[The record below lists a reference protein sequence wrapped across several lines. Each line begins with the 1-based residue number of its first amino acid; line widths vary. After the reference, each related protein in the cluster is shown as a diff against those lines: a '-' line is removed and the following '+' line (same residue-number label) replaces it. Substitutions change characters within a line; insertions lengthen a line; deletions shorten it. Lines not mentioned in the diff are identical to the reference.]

1 MNLAATYCL
10 DVSYLS
16 ICGCLSKS
24 EVDTRLCFRGFG
36 QGRGGGRGRG
46 RGGGRGRGRGG
57 RTEQGPSFMPEGK
70 TWNDLTSEE
79 KDDVTRQRNEWKAAQ
94 LDKDLVSFM
103 AKGGK
108 TDVAASLLDDDLEA
122 YKRQGS
128 KKKSEQPGAA
138 QPDQQAAEPME
149 Q

>member
-1 MNLAATYCL
+1 MLIQEYTNLHDPL
-10 DVSYLS
+10 F
-16 ICGCLSKS
+16 I
-24 EVDTRLCFRGFG
+24 RGFG
-36 QGRGGGRGRG
+36 RGRGGSRGSG

-57 RTEQGPSFMPEGK
+57 RTERGPSFIPEGK
-70 TWNDLTSEE
+70 TWNDLTEHE
-79 KDDVTRQRNEWKAAQ
+79 KDDVTRQQNEWKAAQ

-108 TDVAASLLDDDLEA
+108 TDVASSLLDDDLEA

-128 KKKSEQPGAA
+128 KKKGEQLGAA
-138 QPDQQAAEPME
+138 QPDQQGMEPME